1 MDIVRIT
8 LDDEVFGQVTVEA
21 DTVADTATVIQAVL
35 APEDIQVDAVITWP
49 ASDTRK
55 FINETTSIPVD
66 PPEYRSGPNWSDYPY
81 VKNADNPRRLFP
93 RSYRHTRQIQGVR
106 GTCTYPD
113 LLRFLHVLGTKQDGV
128 E

>member
-8 LDDEVFGQVTVEA
+8 LDDEVFGPVTVEA
-21 DTVADTATVIQAVL
+21 DTVADAATVIQAVL
-35 APEDIQVDAVITWP
+35 RPEDIQVDAVITWP

-55 FINETTSIPVD
+55 FINETTSLPID

-81 VKNADNPRRLFP
+81 SKNGSNPRRLFP
-93 RSYRHTRQIQGVR
+93 RSYRHTRQIQGIR

-113 LLRFLHVLGTKQDGV
+113 LLRLLHVLRAEPASV